1 MSEAP
6 PGQKLGAAN
15 FPCPAWHVQRV
26 ATEDVEPTMVLST
39 FKIPVQVQVPSVRIS
54 EGKFKTKDVLQVDII
69 MHRLSPDKDAKAF
82 GGKHLQINVAL
93 TRRDAQFEE
102 TIKALTK
109 EATKAAAALKKK
121 RKDTTDDGDVKKKW
135 MKECKHLL
143 T

>member
-1 MSEAP
+1 
-6 PGQKLGAAN
+6 
-15 FPCPAWHVQRV
+15 
-26 ATEDVEPTMVLST
+26 
-39 FKIPVQVQVPSVRIS
+39 
-54 EGKFKTKDVLQVDII
+54 